1 MKATIKGT
9 GETVEGR
16 TNQEIRN
23 KLNRMLKVS
32 GPRGLT
38 AITDRGT
45 EIHVELYEGQ
55 DYIRTKSGK

>member
-1 MKATIKGT
+1 MKATITTT
-9 GETVEGR
+9 GEVLKGR
-16 TNQEIRN
+16 TNQAIRN
-23 KLNRMLKVS
+23 QLNWMLKVE

-45 EIHVELYEGQ
+45 EIHVELFEGQ